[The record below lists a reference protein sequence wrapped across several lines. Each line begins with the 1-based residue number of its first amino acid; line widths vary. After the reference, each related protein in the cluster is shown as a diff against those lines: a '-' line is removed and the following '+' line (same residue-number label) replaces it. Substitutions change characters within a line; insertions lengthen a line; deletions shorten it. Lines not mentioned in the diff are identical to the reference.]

1 MLDVAAKRN
10 RKHIDDGRISLSL
23 GSAEQTG
30 LADDSIDKAYTVN
43 TVYFWSS
50 LDAGLTEIWRILRP
64 DGVFIN
70 TVYSK
75 AMLDSLPVTKSGY
88 AKYEIDELL
97 GAGEKNG
104 FSAKAEPIV
113 DGRSYSIIYTK
124 TGQCEMW
131 TDN

>member
-10 RKHIDDGRISLSL
+10 RKHIEISLSL

-30 LADDSIDKAYTVN
+30 LAGESIDRAYTVN

-75 AMLDSLPVTKSGY
+75 TMLDSLPVTKSGY
-88 AKYEIDELL
+88 AKYDIDELL
-97 GAGEKNG
+97 DAGERNG
-104 FSAKAEPIV
+104 FSAKAKPIA
-113 DGRSYSIIYTK
+113 DGRSYSIIYK
-124 TGQCEMW
+124 KA
-131 TDN
+131 